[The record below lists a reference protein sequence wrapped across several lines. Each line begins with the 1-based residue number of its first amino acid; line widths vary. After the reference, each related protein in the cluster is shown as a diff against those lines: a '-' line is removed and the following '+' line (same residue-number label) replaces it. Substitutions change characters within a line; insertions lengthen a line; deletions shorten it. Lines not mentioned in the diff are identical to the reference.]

1 MQILN
6 NKMIRNHDNPFIRKL
21 RFRQLP
27 PAKACGATKADK
39 GDAAGY
45 IKYIIKTG
53 YQNDLLQSE
62 Y

>member
-1 MQILN
+1 
-6 NKMIRNHDNPFIRKL
+6 MIRNHDNPFIRKL